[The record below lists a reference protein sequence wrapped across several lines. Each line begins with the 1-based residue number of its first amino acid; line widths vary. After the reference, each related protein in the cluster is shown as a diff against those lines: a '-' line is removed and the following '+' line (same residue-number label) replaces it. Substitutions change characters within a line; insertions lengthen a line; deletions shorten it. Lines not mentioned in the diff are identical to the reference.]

1 MPLNAESSEDIL
13 ALIERLSPDE
23 VANMLQTQEAS
34 ATTA

>member
-1 MPLNAESSEDIL
+1 MPLDAELSEDIL
-13 ALIERLSPDE
+13 ALIERLSREE